1 MWRVAIIMAHKPNPG
16 DEVSPQE
23 LAQALLEDYN
33 SLKSISPE
41 HAVEKYVESRDK
53 ISKNT
58 RSEYERKLGYFL
70 DYCEKIELEDLN
82 ELGGREIDGFEKWRR
97 NESSDKVDSL
107 SNNTMRDDLYLF
119 RGFLTYLE
127 KIEGVP
133 RRIAE
138 KVDIPKLDDGEGI
151 RDVELAIKRLKRILE
166 HLEKYNYASREHV
179 EIAIVAECGRRL
191 GGVHSLDLEDAH
203 LDGSRPYLQFSHHND
218 GRTRLKNEEK
228 GEEQVNI
235 STDLAGL
242 LKDYIKTNRVEKAI
256 DGRKPLIT
264 TSNGRVGKSTVR
276 SDFYSWTRPC
286 KIDEECPEGRNPA
299 ECNAASCKNNASKCP
314 ASEAPHAARHGYLTE
329 MLRKG
334 VPKEILSDRCDIT
347 REILIEHYDERTPE
361 EKRDERWDE
370 LKDKGAI

>member
-1 MWRVAIIMAHKPNPG
+1 MAPSREEIPDGKAV
-16 DEVSPQE
+16 DE
-23 LAQALLEDYN
+23 LAQALLNDYN
-33 SLKSISPE
+33 TLKPITPE
-41 HAVEKYVESRDK
+41 QAVDKYLDAREDELTPNTLAGYDRNLGHFVRYCDK
-53 ISKNT
+53 V
-58 RSEYERKLGYFL
+58 
-70 DYCEKIELEDLN
+70 DLENLN

-97 NESSDKVDSL
+97 KESSEKVDSL
-107 SNNTMRDDLYLF
+107 ANKTMKDNLHLLQN
-119 RGFLTYLE
+119 FLTYLE
-127 KIEGVP
+127 KIEAVP
-133 RRIAE
+133 RGTAE

-179 EIAIVAECGRRL
+179 EIAIIAECGRRL

-203 LDGSRPYLQFSHHND
+203 LDGPRPYLQFSHHND
-218 GRTRLKNEEK
+218 GQTRLKNEEK

-242 LKDYIKTNRVEKAI
+242 LKDYIKTNRVEKTI

-299 ECNAASCKNNASKCP
+299 ECDAASRKNSASKCP

-347 REILIEHYDERTPE
+347 REILLEHYDERTPE